1 MATFNETLTL
11 KLDTDAAQAAL
22 DDFEARLKDVAAL
35 MQKVS
40 DSIAEAVRLAES
52 LKESHV

>member
-22 DDFEARLKDVAAL
+22 DDFEARLKEVAAL